1 MTIFKIAC
9 LFGKQTLILIMTNF
23 WAKLNR
29 PIYALAPMAG
39 VTDSAFRQIC
49 KKFGAD
55 VVYSEMAS
63 ATALTYSP
71 EKTLEMLKFAP
82 DEQPYVVQL
91 FGSQPSHFARA
102 AELISEGKIPVWFL
116 EKGEVVKKK
125 GIGEIKKKEI
135 VRPAGIDI
143 NFGCPVKKVQ
153 KQGAGVALMNNLKL
167 AREIIKA
174 TVSSTDL
181 LVSIKCR
188 VAVGEINVLKFL
200 DKISDL
206 NVKAVMIHG
215 RTLTQGFSGPIDTE
229 IIRKAREVFGGV
241 ILANGG
247 IKSYDNA
254 VEILEQTRVEGL
266 GIARGALG
274 RPWIFKAIRTGQ
286 SVNRSRRAIFK
297 IALEHAR
304 LATAL
309 KREWGIIEMRKHL
322 CWYVSGLP
330 GARIL
335 REKAVQVKTLND
347 VKRLFGKK

>member
-1 MTIFKIAC
+1 
-9 LFGKQTLILIMTNF
+9 MTNF

-82 DEQPYVVQL
+82 NEQPYVVQL

-116 EKGEVVKKK
+116 EKGEFGKKK
-125 GIGEIKKKEI
+125 GIGEVKKKEI

-153 KQGAGVALMNNLKL
+153 KQGAGAALMDNLKL
-167 AREIIKA
+167 AREIVKA
-174 TVSSTDL
+174 VTASTDL
-181 LVSIKCR
+181 PVSIKCR
-188 VAVGEINVLKFL
+188 TAAGEVDVLRFL
-200 DKISDL
+200 DKLSDL
-206 NVKAVMIHG
+206 DIKAVMIHG
-215 RTLTQGFSGPIDTE
+215 RTLTQGFSGPIDIE
-229 IIRKAREVFGGV
+229 IIKKAPGVFGGL

-247 IKSYDNA
+247 IVGYEEA
-254 VEILEQTRVEGL
+254 IRVLAETEADGI

-274 RPWIFKAIRTGQ
+274 RPWIFKAARTGQ
-286 SVNRSRRAIFK
+286 SVKRSQRAVFK
-297 IALEHAR
+297 VALEHAQ
-304 LATAL
+304 LAAL
-309 KREWGIIEMRKHL
+309 LKGEWGIIEMRKHL

-330 GARIL
+330 GARAL
-335 REKAVQVKTLND
+335 RQELVRVKTLAD
-347 VKRLFGKK
+347 IRRILKTIEVH

>member
-1 MTIFKIAC
+1 
-9 LFGKQTLILIMTNF
+9 MTNF
-23 WAKLNR
+23 WEKLNR

-82 DEQPYVVQL
+82 NEQPYVVQL

-102 AELISEGKIPVWFL
+102 AKLISEGKIPIWF
-116 EKGEVVKKK
+116 KGEVRKKK

-153 KQGAGVALMNNLKL
+153 KQGAGVALMDNLKQ

-174 TVSSTDL
+174 VTGSTDL
-181 LVSIKCR
+181 PVSIKCR
-188 VAVGEINVLKFL
+188 AAAGEIDVLRFL
-200 DKISDL
+200 DKLSNLDI
-206 NVKAVMIHG
+206 KAVMIHG
-215 RTLTQGFSGPIDTE
+215 RTLAQGFSGPIDTE
-229 IIRKAREVFGGV
+229 IIKKARGVFDGV

-247 IKSYDNA
+247 VTGYEEA
-254 VEILEQTRVEGL
+254 TRVLAETEADGI

-274 RPWIFKAIRTGQ
+274 RPWIFKAVRTGQ
-286 SVNRSRRAIFK
+286 SVKRSQRAVFK
-297 IALEHAR
+297 VALEHAQ
-304 LATAL
+304 LAVLL
-309 KREWGIIEMRKHL
+309 KGEWGIIEMRKHL

-330 GARIL
+330 GARAL
-335 REKAVQVKTLND
+335 RQELVRVKTLAD
-347 VKRLFGKK
+347 IRRILKTTEVR